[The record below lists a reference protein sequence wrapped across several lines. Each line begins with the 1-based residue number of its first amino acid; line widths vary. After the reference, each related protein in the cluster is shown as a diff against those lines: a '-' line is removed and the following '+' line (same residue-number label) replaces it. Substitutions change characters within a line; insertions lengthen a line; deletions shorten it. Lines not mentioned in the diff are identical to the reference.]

1 MSKAKTTTS
10 PKNNLLRRRK
20 LAEEL
25 IGTKAP
31 EGVKAGNV
39 FVASRPDIGGA
50 ISRALGQYQNNQ
62 LDTEERAVSSRE
74 RADQNKL
81 LTSIPAAGPER
92 TQAQYNAALRMPSLR
107 SIIEHQM
114 GSDARSQDRADER
127 QWRTEQADLNR
138 IETGEQKAADRVAK
152 EDLKQIPTVQIFHK
166 DGSTNAAASA
176 NASNAAQQYAGAA
189 TQVGVDRDGNPVY
202 RLTKTGKLYGFDEEG
217 KPREHEG
224 IIAPKPANAGNPTE
238 AERSSAGYLG
248 RMQESEKNLG
258 DAKPLP
264 YLQQRALERAP
275 GLTNYTMDDKQQVT
289 RQQQEDWVRA
299 KLRKESG
306 AVIGDEEMAREIRVY
321 FPQAGDKPEVLRQKA
336 QSRMQAQ
343 EQMKSSAGRS
353 KPTAAEKVEP
363 TVVRTGTRNGV
374 KVQQMSD
381 GSIRE
386 VK

>member
-1 MSKAKTTTS
+1 MEQIDN
-10 PKNNLLRRRK
+10 PEFGFIPDIEDVGLLARK
-20 LAEEL
+20 SQA
-25 IGTKAP
+25 GP
-31 EGVKAGNV
+31 EAQDCRIASRYRSAQGCICGHGVFAM
-39 FVASRPDIGGA
+39 SRPDIGGA
-50 ISRALGQYQNNQ
+50 ISRAVGMYQNNQ
-62 LDTEERAVSSRE
+62 LDTEERAVSQRE

-81 LTSIPAAGPER
+81 LTSIPTSGPER

-343 EQMKSSAGRS
+343 EQMKSSAGRA
-353 KPTAAEKVEP
+353 KPTAAEKVAP
-363 TVVRTGTRNGV
+363 GPRW
-374 KVQQMSD
+374 
-381 GSIRE
+381 
-386 VK
+386 

>member
-1 MSKAKTTTS
+1 MPAHRIVLMSAS
-10 PKNNLLRRRK
+10 
-20 LAEEL
+20 
-25 IGTKAP
+25 
-31 EGVKAGNV
+31 GVP
-39 FVASRPDIGGA
+39 SRP
-50 ISRALGQYQNNQ
+50 
-62 LDTEERAVSSRE
+62 
-74 RADQNKL
+74 K
-81 LTSIPAAGPER
+81 
-92 TQAQYNAALRMPSLR
+92 
-107 SIIEHQM
+107 
-114 GSDARSQDRADER
+114 
-127 QWRTEQADLNR
+127 LNR

-166 DGSTNAAASA
+166 DGSTNSAASA

-343 EQMKSSAGRS
+343 EQMKSSGWPGQTDRS
-353 KPTAAEKVEP
+353 
-363 TVVRTGTRNGV
+363 
-374 KVQQMSD
+374 
-381 GSIRE
+381 RE
-386 VK
+386 GATHGGA